1 MAACSVVAQA
11 VAVDDRLQQLGPST
25 EVVVQGR
32 RVALPG
38 ELVDVAQRD
47 VEPLAR
53 EEVQRGAQQ
62 LVARAS
68 RCRWRPAASVLIYGH

>member
-11 VAVDDRLQQLGPST
+11 VAVDDGVQQLGAST

-47 VEPLAR
+47 VEPLAG
-53 EEVQRGAQQ
+53 EEVQRGAEQ
-62 LVARAS
+62 LVAAS
-68 RCRWRPAASVLIYGH
+68 SRLSVATAAWC